1 MGHYSD
7 GSESQQR
14 ADEARR
20 RKDLLRWIPE
30 KNEEMDNYDLEVMYK
45 VAQNV
50 NDFAAFF
57 RVIKLK
63 IKSRF

>member
-1 MGHYSD
+1 MGHYDDCYKSTRLA
-7 GSESQQR
+7 E
-14 ADEARR
+14 EAKRR
-20 RKDLLRWIPE
+20 EDLLRWTPE
-30 KNEEMDNYDLEVMYK
+30 KIEEMDNYDLEVMYK

-63 IKSRF
+63 IKRF